1 MPALI
6 LHYHE
11 IWLKGCN
18 RAFFVQKL
26 REAVKS
32 TLTGLP
38 ILRTEHENNRMVVT
52 VATDAAAEQAAERL
66 RQVPG
71 IAYLAIAQET
81 APTLEAIV
89 EKGTDMLL
97 RQAFQT
103 FAVRAR
109 RSEKGFP
116 FRSADLMRQLGTSIN
131 EQAVLAGRPVKVDL
145 RNPEATCF
153 VEVTPGRALVYTA
166 KIPGVGGLPTGTAG
180 KLVCLLSGGFDSAVA
195 AYKMIKRGV
204 RMTFV
209 HCYGAAA
216 RAGED
221 SPPVAREL
229 VRVLTRYQGRSRLY
243 LVPFTDVQRAV
254 VVDAPEAYR
263 ILIYRRMMLRIAEK
277 IARRHHAHGMVTGD
291 SVAQVASQTLQN
303 LEAVGAVAQLP
314 LYRPLIGDDKQEILD
329 LAKKIGTYEISSEP
343 FTDCCPMFLP
353 RSPKIFSTRAELDA
367 AELRLPVEEL
377 VRGAVR
383 QSQREIYEYRDGEV
397 RQLVPAAYDPKAVAI
412 AGD

>member
-26 REAVKS
+26 KDAVKN
-32 TLTGLP
+32 TLAGLP
-38 ILRTEHENNRMVVT
+38 VLRTEHENNRMVVT
-52 VATDAAAEQAAERL
+52 VATDDAAEQAAGRL

-71 IAYLAIAQET
+71 IAYLAVARET
-81 APTLEAIV
+81 APALDAIV
-89 EKGTDMLL
+89 ALGTEVIF
-97 RQAFQT
+97 RQPFLT

-109 RSEKGFP
+109 RSEKSFP
-116 FRSADLMRQLGTSIN
+116 FRSADIERKLGSRIN
-131 EQAVLAGRPVKVDL
+131 EQAALAGRPVKVDL
-145 RNPEATCF
+145 RNPEAICF
-153 VEVTPGRALVYTA
+153 VEVTPGRALIYSE

-180 KLVCLLSGGFDSAVA
+180 KLICLLSGGFDSAVA

-204 RMTFV
+204 RLTFV
-209 HCYGAAA
+209 HFYGAAA

-221 SPPVAREL
+221 SPPVARDL

-254 VVDAPEAYR
+254 VTGAPDPYR

-277 IARRHHAHGMVTGD
+277 IARRHHAHGLVTGD

-303 LEAVGAVAQLP
+303 LEAVGAAAQLP

-353 RSPKIFSTRAELDA
+353 KSPKIFSTRAELDA
-367 AELRLPVEEL
+367 AEMALPVEEL

-397 RQLVPAAYDPKAVAI
+397 HQLVPAAYDPKAVAI

>member
-38 ILRTEHENNRMVVT
+38 VDRIQHENNRMVVT
-52 VATDAAAEQAAERL
+52 VAAEGVGEAAERL
-66 RQVPG
+66 RTVPG
-71 IAYLAIAQET
+71 IAYSAVAQET
-81 APTLEAIV
+81 APTMEAIV
-89 EKGTDMLL
+89 ALGTEMIF
-97 RQAFQT
+97 RRPFQT

-109 RSEKGFP
+109 RSEKSFP
-116 FRSADLMRQLGTSIN
+116 FRSTDVERRLGANIN
-131 EQAVLAGRPVKVDL
+131 EQAALAGVPVKVDL
-145 RNPEATCF
+145 RNPEAICF
-153 VEVTPGRALVYTA
+153 VEVTPGRALIYSE

-195 AYKMIKRGV
+195 AYKLIKRGV
-204 RMTFV
+204 RLTFV
-209 HCYGAAA
+209 HFYGAAA

-221 SPPVAREL
+221 SPPIAREL

-254 VVDAPEAYR
+254 VAGAPDTYR
-263 ILIYRRMMLRIAEK
+263 ILIYRRMMLRISEK
-277 IARRHHAHGMVTGD
+277 IARRHHAHGLVTGD
-291 SVAQVASQTLQN
+291 SLAQVASQTLQN
-303 LEAVGAVAQLP
+303 LEAVGAAAELP

-367 AELRLPVEEL
+367 AEMHLPIEEL

-397 RQLVPAAYDPKAVAI
+397 SLLVPAAYDPKAVAI